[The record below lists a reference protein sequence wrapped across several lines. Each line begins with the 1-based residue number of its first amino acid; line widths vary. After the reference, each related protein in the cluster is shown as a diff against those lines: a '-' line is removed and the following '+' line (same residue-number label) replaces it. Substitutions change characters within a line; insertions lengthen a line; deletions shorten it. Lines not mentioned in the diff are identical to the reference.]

1 MIDSIKQ
8 KLELI
13 NLIEPTKYKKAGV
26 LILLKKD
33 IGSNEFQIL
42 FTKRSSKLS
51 THSGEVSFP
60 GGMWEEKDSSLFDTA
75 MRESNEEIG
84 LNKNNVMDLGRMN
97 YLLSRHKVEVNPFVG
112 YLENNQELIGNFEID
127 EIFDVPV
134 SFLLN
139 NNNILYK
146 EFKRN
151 DLRISMPSWVYNGN
165 RIWGLTALITADFL
179 NMCFDAKIDTNIDL
193 IRGYDQY

>member
-33 IGSNEFQIL
+33 IGSNEFRIL

-84 LNKNNVMDLGRMN
+84 LKKNNVMDLGRMN

>member
-84 LNKNNVMDLGRMN
+84 LIKNNVMDLGRMN

>member
-60 GGMWEEKDSSLFDTA
+60 GGMWEEKDSSLLDTA

-84 LNKNNVMDLGRMN
+84 LKKNNVMDLGRMN

-112 YLENNQELIGNFEID
+112 YLENHQELIGNFEID

>member
-84 LNKNNVMDLGRMN
+84 LKKNNVMDLGRMN

-112 YLENNQELIGNFEID
+112 YLVNHQKFIGNFEID

>member
-84 LNKNNVMDLGRMN
+84 LKKNNVMDLGRMN

-112 YLENNQELIGNFEID
+112 YLESNQEFIGNFEID

-165 RIWGLTALITADFL
+165 QIWGLTALITADFL

>member
-60 GGMWEEKDSSLFDTA
+60 GGMWEEKDTSLFDTA

-84 LNKNNVMDLGRMN
+84 LKKKNVMDLGRMN

-139 NNNILYK
+139 NNNIFYK

-179 NMCFDAKIDTNIDL
+179 NMCFDAKIDTNVDL

>member
-33 IGSNEFQIL
+33 IGSNEFRIL

-60 GGMWEEKDSSLFDTA
+60 GGMWEEKDTSLFDTA

-84 LNKNNVMDLGRMN
+84 LKKKNVMDLGRMN

-112 YLENNQELIGNFEID
+112 YLESNQEFIGNFEID

-139 NNNILYK
+139 NNNIFYK

-179 NMCFDAKIDTNIDL
+179 NMCFDAKIDTNVDL

>member
-84 LNKNNVMDLGRMN
+84 LKKNNVMDLGRMN

-112 YLENNQELIGNFEID
+112 YLESNQEFIGNFEID

-139 NNNILYK
+139 NNNIFYK

-179 NMCFDAKIDTNIDL
+179 NMCFDAKIDTNVDL

>member
-84 LNKNNVMDLGRMN
+84 LKKNNVMDLGRMN

-134 SFLLN
+134 NFLLN

-179 NMCFDAKIDTNIDL
+179 NMCFDAKIDTNVDL

>member
-60 GGMWEEKDSSLFDTA
+60 GGMWEEKDSSLLDTA

-84 LNKNNVMDLGRMN
+84 LKKNNVMDLGRMN

-112 YLENNQELIGNFEID
+112 YLESNQEFIGNFEID

>member
-33 IGSNEFQIL
+33 ICSNEFHIL

-84 LNKNNVMDLGRMN
+84 LIKNNVMDLGRMN

-112 YLENNQELIGNFEID
+112 YLESNQEFIGNFEID

>member
-33 IGSNEFQIL
+33 IGSNEFRIL

-60 GGMWEEKDSSLFDTA
+60 GGMWEEKDTSLFDTA

-84 LNKNNVMDLGRMN
+84 LKKNNVMDLGRMN

>member
-33 IGSNEFQIL
+33 IGSNEFRIL

-60 GGMWEEKDSSLFDTA
+60 GGMWEEKDSSLLDTA

-84 LNKNNVMDLGRMN
+84 LKKNNVMDLGRMN

>member
-84 LNKNNVMDLGRMN
+84 LIKNNVMDLGRMN

-112 YLENNQELIGNFEID
+112 YLVNHQKFIGNFEID

>member
-33 IGSNEFQIL
+33 IGSNEFRIL

-60 GGMWEEKDSSLFDTA
+60 GGMWEEKDTSLFDTA

-112 YLENNQELIGNFEID
+112 YLENHQKFIGNFEID

>member
-60 GGMWEEKDSSLFDTA
+60 GGMWEEKDTSLFDTA

-84 LNKNNVMDLGRMN
+84 LKKKNVKDLGRMN

>member
-1 MIDSIKQ
+1 
-8 KLELI
+8 
-13 NLIEPTKYKKAGV
+13 
-26 LILLKKD
+26 
-33 IGSNEFQIL
+33 
-42 FTKRSSKLS
+42 
-51 THSGEVSFP
+51 
-60 GGMWEEKDSSLFDTA
+60 

-84 LNKNNVMDLGRMN
+84 LKKNNVMDLGRMN

-112 YLENNQELIGNFEID
+112 YLESNQEFIGNFEID

-139 NNNILYK
+139 NNNIFYK

>member
-33 IGSNEFQIL
+33 IGSNEFRIL

-84 LNKNNVMDLGRMN
+84 LIKNNVMDLGRMN

-179 NMCFDAKIDTNIDL
+179 NVCFDAKIDTNIDL

>member
-33 IGSNEFQIL
+33 IGSNEFRIL

-60 GGMWEEKDSSLFDTA
+60 GGMWEEKDTSLFDTA

-84 LNKNNVMDLGRMN
+84 LKKKNVMDLGRMN

-112 YLENNQELIGNFEID
+112 YLENNQEFIGNF
-127 EIFDVPV
+127 
-134 SFLLN
+134 
-139 NNNILYK
+139 
-146 EFKRN
+146 
-151 DLRISMPSWVYNGN
+151 
-165 RIWGLTALITADFL
+165 
-179 NMCFDAKIDTNIDL
+179 
-193 IRGYDQY
+193 